1 MRRPVDESGKHG
13 KRKVAD
19 HARPDEWRH
28 PLVDMSQGRTIELA
42 HGVSVRGLPVRPS
55 ALVHE
60 AGKGT
65 VGLHPIQVMVHD
77 GFDGGAGG
85 SRAAMVGEHLCKSG
99 LIGGNALQ
107 IERLRNRLLARKVM
121 EESTVADP
129 GARQDL
135 SDRGTFKAELRENG
149 ERSVEDDLFGIATAH
164 DGVILRSVTPD
175 KARRVALSR
184 VRGRALPTP
193 AGSSSCLCFAVRHP
207 AVPGRGLHRGPLTLE
222 ARAFTG
228 FNRHTIAIVALRP
241 MPLQAFQHLE
251 RSIEKRIRLF
261 ERAKGIRL
269 DDEVRFLRSW
279 LERPL
284 ATGAVTPSG
293 RILARTIARYVDP
306 RIPGPVVELGP
317 GTGPVT
323 EALLERGITPER
335 LILIEFN
342 PRFCQL
348 LQARYPTATVVQ
360 GDAYGLRR
368 LVGGLL
374 QQPAAAIV
382 SGLPLFTKPL
392 RARLRLLR
400 DALALLRPGGPFVQ
414 FTYAVV
420 PPIPKSLSGVRTEA
434 SERIWMN
441 LPPARVWVYRKDR

>member
-1 MRRPVDESGKHG
+1 M
-13 KRKVAD
+13 
-19 HARPDEWRH
+19 
-28 PLVDMSQGRTIELA
+28 
-42 HGVSVRGLPVRPS
+42 
-55 ALVHE
+55 
-60 AGKGT
+60 
-65 VGLHPIQVMVHD
+65 
-77 GFDGGAGG
+77 
-85 SRAAMVGEHLCKSG
+85 
-99 LIGGNALQ
+99 
-107 IERLRNRLLARKVM
+107 
-121 EESTVADP
+121 
-129 GARQDL
+129 
-135 SDRGTFKAELRENG
+135 
-149 ERSVEDDLFGIATAH
+149 
-164 DGVILRSVTPD
+164 
-175 KARRVALSR
+175 
-184 VRGRALPTP
+184 
-193 AGSSSCLCFAVRHP
+193 
-207 AVPGRGLHRGPLTLE
+207 TLE
-222 ARAFTG
+222 AQAFTG
-228 FNRHTIAIVALRP
+228 SNGHTTAIVASRP

-323 EALLERGITPER
+323 EALLERGITSER

-348 LQARYPTATVVQ
+348 LQARYPTATVIQ

-382 SGLPLFTKPL
+382 SGLPLVTKPL

-400 DALALLRPGGPFVQ
+400 DALALLRPGAPFVQ